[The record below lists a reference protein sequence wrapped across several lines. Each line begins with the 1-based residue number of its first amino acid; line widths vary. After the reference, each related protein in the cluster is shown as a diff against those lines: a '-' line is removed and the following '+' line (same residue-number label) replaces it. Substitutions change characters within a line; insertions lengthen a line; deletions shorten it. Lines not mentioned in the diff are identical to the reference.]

1 MYRGSSRGPCI
12 CIIYTHPSRVGGIH
26 PLFPPIIISNDIL
39 HLLVLKKLG
48 PMGEDHPQGFKNC
61 NEPKSEY
68 RCGNQEC
75 KEVPNMQMRINIT
88 SKLPMPGTQL
98 NYK

>member
-1 MYRGSSRGPCI
+1 
-12 CIIYTHPSRVGGIH
+12 
-26 PLFPPIIISNDIL
+26 
-39 HLLVLKKLG
+39 
-48 PMGEDHPQGFKNC
+48 MGEDHPQGFKNC